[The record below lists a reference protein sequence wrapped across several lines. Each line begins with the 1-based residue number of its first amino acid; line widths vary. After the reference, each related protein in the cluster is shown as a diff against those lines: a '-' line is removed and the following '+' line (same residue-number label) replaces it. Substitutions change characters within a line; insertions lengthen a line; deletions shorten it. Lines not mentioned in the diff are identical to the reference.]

1 LKTLEEVIGIVQ
13 KEIKEINYLGEPKEL
28 YEPMNYVLQLGG
40 KRLRPVTVLLAA
52 NLFSDNISAAIP
64 AAKAIEVFHN
74 FTLVHDD
81 IMDDAPLRRGKQ
93 TVHEKWNENVAILSG
108 DGLLIKA
115 YNHFLENKY
124 DNLSAILSTF
134 NTTAIEV
141 CEGQQLDMN
150 FETRSDVTI
159 DEYINMIR
167 LKTSVLVGGAMKIGA
182 LVASA
187 SNEDAEHIYNFG
199 VNVGL
204 AFQLQDDYL
213 DCFGDPEK
221 FGKQVGGD
229 IISNKKTFM
238 MLKAL
243 ELDSSGKLAA
253 WVDKE
258 TFDSVEKVNAVKELY
273 NSLKVDELAF
283 QLMDKYYSEGLESLK
298 AISIEDGKKS
308 MLKAFAAQLM
318 KRSH

>member
-1 LKTLEEVIGIVQ
+1 MKTLEEVISIVQ
-13 KEIKEINYLGEPKEL
+13 NEVKEINYLGEPKEL

-52 NLFSDNISAAIP
+52 NLFSDNISLAIP

-93 TVHEKWNENVAILSG
+93 TVHEKWNDNVAILSG
-108 DGLLIKA
+108 DSLLIKS
-115 YNHFLENKY
+115 YDHFLEGNYK
-124 DNLSAILSTF
+124 NLIEILSTF

-150 FETRSDVTI
+150 YETRSDVTI
-159 DEYINMIR
+159 DDYIKMIR
-167 LKTSVLVGGAMKIGA
+167 LKTSVLLGGAMKIGA
-182 LVASA
+182 LLAESNSA
-187 SNEDAEHIYNFG
+187 DAEHLYDFG
-199 VNVGL
+199 VNIGL

-221 FGKQVGGD
+221 FGKQIGGD

-243 ELDSSGKLAA
+243 ELDSSGELNK
-253 WVDKE
+253 WIEKE
-258 TFDSVEKVNAVKELY
+258 SFNSIEKVVAVKALY
-273 NSLKVDELAF
+273 KTLKVDDLASE
-283 QLMDKYYSEGLESLK
+283 LMDEYYSKGLESLA
-298 AISIEDGKKS
+298 AISINDEKKI
-308 MLKAFAAQLM
+308 MLKSFAAQLM
-318 KRSH
+318 KRSS

>member
-1 LKTLEEVIGIVQ
+1 MKTLEEVIGIVQ

-52 NLFSDNISAAIP
+52 NLFSDNISSAIP

-81 IMDDAPLRRGKQ
+81 IMDDAPLRRGKA
-93 TVHEKWNENVAILSG
+93 TVHEKWNDNVAILSG
-108 DGLLIKA
+108 DSLLIKA
-115 YNHFLENKY
+115 YDHFLEGNY
-124 DNLSAILSTF
+124 VNLSGILSTF
-134 NTTAIEV
+134 NKTALEV

-182 LVASA
+182 LLAQSSA
-187 SNEDAEHIYNFG
+187 EDAQHIYDFG

-243 ELDSSGKLAA
+243 ELDKSGELNN
-253 WVDKE
+253 WVEKE
-258 TFDSVEKVNAVKELY
+258 TFDSVEKVNAVKVLY
-273 NSLKVDELAF
+273 KALKVDSLAF
-283 QLMDKYYSEGLESLK
+283 ELMDKYYSKGLESLS
-298 AISIEDGKKS
+298 AISIDNEKKT

>member
-1 LKTLEEVIGIVQ
+1 MKTLEEVISIVQ
-13 KEIKEINYLGEPKEL
+13 NEVKEINYLGEPKEL

-52 NLFSDNISAAIP
+52 NLFSDNTSLAIP

-93 TVHEKWNENVAILSG
+93 TVHEKWNDNVAILSG
-108 DGLLIKA
+108 DSLLIKS
-115 YNHFLENKY
+115 YDHFLEGNYK
-124 DNLSAILSTF
+124 NLIEILSTF

-150 FETRSDVTI
+150 YETRSDVTI
-159 DEYINMIR
+159 DDYIKMIR
-167 LKTSVLVGGAMKIGA
+167 LKTSVLLGGAMKIGA
-182 LVASA
+182 LLAESNSA
-187 SNEDAEHIYNFG
+187 DAEHLYDFG
-199 VNVGL
+199 VNIGL

-221 FGKQVGGD
+221 FGKQIGGD

-243 ELDSSGKLAA
+243 ELDSSGELNK
-253 WVDKE
+253 WIEKE
-258 TFDSVEKVNAVKELY
+258 SFNSSEKVVAVKALY
-273 NSLKVDELAF
+273 KTLKVDDLASE
-283 QLMDKYYSEGLESLK
+283 LMDEYYSKGLESLA
-298 AISIEDGKKS
+298 AISINDEKKI
-308 MLKAFAAQLM
+308 MLKSFAAQLM
-318 KRSH
+318 KRSS

>member
-1 LKTLEEVIGIVQ
+1 MKTLEEVISIVQ
-13 KEIKEINYLGEPKEL
+13 NEVKEINYLGEPKEL

-52 NLFSDNISAAIP
+52 NLFSENISLAIP

-93 TVHEKWNENVAILSG
+93 TVHEKWNDNVAILSG
-108 DGLLIKA
+108 DSLLIKS
-115 YNHFLENKY
+115 YDHFLEGNYK
-124 DNLSAILSTF
+124 NLIEILSTF

-150 FETRSDVTI
+150 YETRLDVTI
-159 DEYINMIR
+159 DDYIKMIR
-167 LKTSVLVGGAMKIGA
+167 LKTSVLLGGAMKIGA
-182 LVASA
+182 LLAE
-187 SNEDAEHIYNFG
+187 SNLTDADHLYDFG
-199 VNVGL
+199 VNIGL

-221 FGKQVGGD
+221 FGKQIGGD

-243 ELDSSGKLAA
+243 ELDKSGELNKWIKKESFNSS
-253 WVDKE
+253 
-258 TFDSVEKVNAVKELY
+258 EKVFAVKVLY
-273 NSLKVDELAF
+273 KLLKVDELASE
-283 QLMDKYYSEGLESLK
+283 LMDEYYSKGLESLA
-298 AISIEDGKKS
+298 AISINDEKKII
-308 MLKAFAAQLM
+308 LKSFAAQLM
-318 KRSH
+318 KRSY

>member
-1 LKTLEEVIGIVQ
+1 MKTLREVIALVQ
-13 KEIKEINYLGEPKEL
+13 QEIKNIDYIGEPKEL
-28 YEPMNYVLQLGG
+28 YDPMNYVLQLGG

-52 NLFSDNISAAIP
+52 NLFSEEINCAVP
-64 AAKAIEVFHN
+64 AAKAVEVFHN

-81 IMDDAPLRRGKQ
+81 IMDNAPLRRGQ
-93 TVHEKWNENVAILSG
+93 ETVHEKWNDNVAILSG
-108 DGLLIKA
+108 DSLLIKA
-115 YNHFLENKY
+115 YDHFLIGNY
-124 DNLSAILSTF
+124 ANLNAVLKVF

-150 FETRSDVTI
+150 FETRNDVTI
-159 DEYINMIR
+159 SEYINMIR

-182 LVASA
+182 LVANS
-187 SNEDAEHIYNFG
+187 SDEDAQYIYDFG
-199 VNVGL
+199 VNLGV

-243 ELDSSGKLAA
+243 ELDNTGELTSWLDKPDFDIEEKVAAVKLIYKNLGVDKLAF
-253 WVDKE
+253 K
-258 TFDSVEKVNAVKELY
+258 
-273 NSLKVDELAF
+273 
-283 QLMDKYYSEGLESLK
+283 LMDQYYNKGLESLQ
-298 AISIEDGKKS
+298 AIKTADVKKTT
-308 MLKAFAAQLM
+308 LKEFAAELM
-318 KRSH
+318 KRAY

>member
-1 LKTLEEVIGIVQ
+1 MKTLEEVISIVQ
-13 KEIKEINYLGEPKEL
+13 NEVKEINYLGEPKEL

-52 NLFSDNISAAIP
+52 NLFSDNISLAIP

-93 TVHEKWNENVAILSG
+93 TVHEKWNDNVAILSG
-108 DGLLIKA
+108 DSLLIKS
-115 YNHFLENKY
+115 YDHFLEGNYK
-124 DNLSAILSTF
+124 NLIEILSTF

-150 FETRSDVTI
+150 YETRSDVTI
-159 DEYINMIR
+159 DDYIKMIR
-167 LKTSVLVGGAMKIGA
+167 LKTSVLLGGAMKIGA
-182 LVASA
+182 LLAESNSA
-187 SNEDAEHIYNFG
+187 DAEHLYDFG
-199 VNVGL
+199 VNIGL

-221 FGKQVGGD
+221 FGKQIGGD

-243 ELDSSGKLAA
+243 ELDSSGELNK
-253 WVDKE
+253 WIEKE
-258 TFDSVEKVNAVKELY
+258 SFNSSEKVVVVKALY
-273 NSLKVDELAF
+273 KTLKVDDLASE
-283 QLMDKYYSEGLESLK
+283 LMDEYYSKGLESLA
-298 AISIEDGKKS
+298 AISINDEKKI
-308 MLKAFAAQLM
+308 MLKSFAAQLM
-318 KRSH
+318 KRSS

>member
-1 LKTLEEVIGIVQ
+1 MKTLEEVISIVQ
-13 KEIKEINYLGEPKEL
+13 NEVKEINYLGEPKEL

-52 NLFSDNISAAIP
+52 NLFSDNISLAIP

-93 TVHEKWNENVAILSG
+93 TVHEKWNDNVAILSG
-108 DGLLIKA
+108 DSLLIKS
-115 YNHFLENKY
+115 YVHFLEGNYK
-124 DNLSAILSTF
+124 NLIEILSTF

-150 FETRSDVTI
+150 YETRSDVTI
-159 DEYINMIR
+159 DDYIKMIR
-167 LKTSVLVGGAMKIGA
+167 LKTSVLLGGAMKIGA
-182 LVASA
+182 LLAESNSA
-187 SNEDAEHIYNFG
+187 DAEHLYDFG
-199 VNVGL
+199 VNIGL

-221 FGKQVGGD
+221 FGKQIGGD

-243 ELDSSGKLAA
+243 ELDSSGELNK
-253 WVDKE
+253 WIEKE
-258 TFDSVEKVNAVKELY
+258 SFNSIEKVVAVKALY
-273 NSLKVDELAF
+273 KTLKVDDLASE
-283 QLMDKYYSEGLESLK
+283 LMDEYYSKGLESLA
-298 AISIEDGKKS
+298 AISIADEKKI
-308 MLKAFAAQLM
+308 MLKSFAAQLM
-318 KRSH
+318 KRSS

>member
-1 LKTLEEVIGIVQ
+1 MKTLEEVISIVQ
-13 KEIKEINYLGEPKEL
+13 NEVKEINYLGEPKEL

-52 NLFSDNISAAIP
+52 NLFSDNISLAIP

-93 TVHEKWNENVAILSG
+93 TVHEKWNDNVAILSG
-108 DGLLIKA
+108 DSLLIKS
-115 YNHFLENKY
+115 YDHFLEGNYK
-124 DNLSAILSTF
+124 NLIEILSTF

-150 FETRSDVTI
+150 YETRSDVTI
-159 DEYINMIR
+159 DDYIKMIR
-167 LKTSVLVGGAMKIGA
+167 LKTSVLLGGAMKIGA
-182 LVASA
+182 LLAESNSA
-187 SNEDAEHIYNFG
+187 DAEHLYDFG
-199 VNVGL
+199 VNIGL

-221 FGKQVGGD
+221 FGKQIGGD

-243 ELDSSGKLAA
+243 ELDNSGELNK
-253 WVDKE
+253 WIEKE
-258 TFDSVEKVNAVKELY
+258 SFNSIEKVVAVKALY
-273 NSLKVDELAF
+273 KTLKVDDLASE
-283 QLMDKYYSEGLESLK
+283 LMDEYYSKGLESLA
-298 AISIEDGKKS
+298 AISINDEKKI
-308 MLKAFAAQLM
+308 MLKSFAAQLM
-318 KRSH
+318 KRSS

>member
-1 LKTLEEVIGIVQ
+1 MKTLREVIALVQ
-13 KEIKEINYLGEPKEL
+13 QEIKNINYIGEPKEL
-28 YEPMNYVLQLGG
+28 YDPMNYVLQLGG

-52 NLFSDNISAAIP
+52 NLFSEEINCAVP
-64 AAKAIEVFHN
+64 AAKAVEVFHN

-81 IMDDAPLRRGKQ
+81 IMDNAPLRRGQ
-93 TVHEKWNENVAILSG
+93 ETVHEKWNDNVAILSG
-108 DGLLIKA
+108 DSLLIKA
-115 YNHFLENKY
+115 YDHFLIGNY
-124 DNLSAILSTF
+124 ANLNAVLKVF

-150 FETRSDVTI
+150 FETRDDVTI
-159 DEYINMIR
+159 SEYINMIR

-182 LVASA
+182 LVANS
-187 SNEDAEHIYNFG
+187 SDEDAQYIYDFG
-199 VNVGL
+199 VNLGL

-243 ELDSSGKLAA
+243 ELDNTGELTR
-253 WVDKE
+253 WLDK
-258 TFDSVEKVNAVKELY
+258 TDFDIVEKVAAVKLIY
-273 NSLKVDELAF
+273 KNLGVDKLAF
-283 QLMDKYYSEGLESLK
+283 KLMDQYYNKGLESLQ
-298 AISIEDGKKS
+298 AIKIADVKKTT
-308 MLKAFAAQLM
+308 LKEFATELM
-318 KRSH
+318 KRAY

>member
-1 LKTLEEVIGIVQ
+1 MKTLEEVISIVQ
-13 KEIKEINYLGEPKEL
+13 NEVKEINYLGEPKEL

-52 NLFSDNISAAIP
+52 NLFSENISLAIP

-93 TVHEKWNENVAILSG
+93 TVHEKWNDNVAILSG
-108 DGLLIKA
+108 DSLLIKS
-115 YNHFLENKY
+115 YDHFLEGNYK
-124 DNLSAILSTF
+124 NLIEVLSTF

-150 FETRSDVTI
+150 YETRSDVTI
-159 DEYINMIR
+159 DDYIKMIR
-167 LKTSVLVGGAMKIGA
+167 LKTSVLLGGSMKIGA
-182 LVASA
+182 LLAE
-187 SNEDAEHIYNFG
+187 SNLSDAEHLYDFG
-199 VNVGL
+199 VNLGL

-221 FGKQVGGD
+221 FGKQIGGD

-243 ELDSSGKLAA
+243 ELDNSGELNKWIERESFNSS
-253 WVDKE
+253 
-258 TFDSVEKVNAVKELY
+258 EKVVAVKALY
-273 NSLKVDELAF
+273 KTLKVDELASE
-283 QLMDKYYSEGLESLK
+283 LMDEYYSKGLESLA
-298 AISIEDGKKS
+298 AISINDEKKI
-308 MLKAFAAQLM
+308 MLESFAAQLM

>member
-1 LKTLEEVIGIVQ
+1 LKTLREVIALVQ
-13 KEIKEINYLGEPKEL
+13 QEIKNINYIGEPKEL
-28 YEPMNYVLQLGG
+28 YDPMNYVLQLGG

-52 NLFSDNISAAIP
+52 NLFSEEINCAVP
-64 AAKAIEVFHN
+64 AAKAVEVFHN

-81 IMDDAPLRRGKQ
+81 IMDNAPLRRGQ
-93 TVHEKWNENVAILSG
+93 ETVHEKWNDNVAILSG
-108 DGLLIKA
+108 DSLLIKA
-115 YNHFLENKY
+115 YDHFLIGNY
-124 DNLSAILSTF
+124 ANLNAVLKVF

-150 FETRSDVTI
+150 FETRDDVTI
-159 DEYINMIR
+159 SEYINMIR

-182 LVASA
+182 LVANS
-187 SNEDAEHIYNFG
+187 SDEDAQYIYDFG
-199 VNVGL
+199 VNLGL

-243 ELDSSGKLAA
+243 ELDNTGELTR
-253 WVDKE
+253 WLDK
-258 TFDSVEKVNAVKELY
+258 TDFDIVEKVTAVKLIY
-273 NSLKVDELAF
+273 KNLGVDKLAF
-283 QLMDKYYSEGLESLK
+283 KLMDQYYNKGLESLQ
-298 AISIEDGKKS
+298 AIKIADVKKTT
-308 MLKAFAAQLM
+308 LKEFATELM
-318 KRSH
+318 KRAY